1 MTIDDIQKLIDQDES
16 VTLELKKG
24 TGELKD
30 AMHTACAFLNTDG
43 GWLIF
48 GVTPTS
54 RRILQRWEEID
65 SHLFRCL
72 RLGS

>member
-16 VTLELKKG
+16 VTLELKKS

-48 GVTPTS
+48 RLADFWCNSHITQNSWSG
-54 RRILQRWEEID
+54 RQRQ
-65 SHLFRCL
+65 HTA
-72 RLGS
+72 